1 MAKRILYAA
10 APEWRAI
17 GNAIDELIDGPGFD
31 RIKATPRTCAGFLGH
46 HGSEAFVKR
55 VETGG
60 YFKGILG
67 RLVGSRARRAL
78 RGAAILAAGGF
89 RHPAPLLILE
99 DRVLGSIRASYILTA
114 PLRSA
119 QVLSAV
125 AIGRRRSLAL
135 RKTASQQVAR
145 EIRRLHD
152 AGIYTRDMQET
163 NLMIENRDGDF
174 ILYFVDFEDFRR
186 VPSVSL
192 RRRMINLV
200 HLDRSIGRFAP
211 RAHRLR
217 FFYNYFGGRPPRD
230 KARRLVRQFDAIRAQ
245 VERRSGGASRAPSE
259 ITANIVTVNSFGT
272 GRSNVTPTNNK
283 IELT

>member
-1 MAKRILYAA
+1 MAKHILYAA

-17 GNAIDELIDGPGFD
+17 GNAIDDLIDGPGFD
-31 RIKATPRTCAGFLGH
+31 RIKITARTCAGFLAHEGRA
-46 HGSEAFVKR
+46 AFVKR

-60 YFKGILG
+60 YLKGILA
-67 RLVGSRARRAL
+67 RLAGSRARRAL
-78 RGAAILAAGGF
+78 HGGSILAEGGF

-163 NLMIENRDGDF
+163 NLMIENRDGAF
-174 ILYFVDFEDFRR
+174 ALYFVDFEDFRWGA
-186 VPSVSL
+186 SVSM

-200 HLDRSIGRFAP
+200 HLDRSVGRFAP

-217 FFYNYFGGRPPRD
+217 FFYNYLGRRPPRD
-230 KARRLVRQFDAIRAQ
+230 EARRLVGQFAAIRARI
-245 VERRSGGASRAPSE
+245 ERRSGGVARPKGIPAD
-259 ITANIVTVNSFGT
+259 IVKGNCFGT
-272 GRSNVTPTNNK
+272 GMSNIPEK
-283 IELT
+283 

>member
-17 GNAIDELIDGPGFD
+17 GNSIDELIDGPGFD
-31 RIKATPRTCAGFLGH
+31 QTKATVRTRAGFLARDGQQ
-46 HGSEAFVKR
+46 AFVKR

-60 YFKGILG
+60 YLKGILA
-67 RLVGSRARRAL
+67 RLAGSRALRAL
-78 RGAAILAAGGF
+78 RGAEILAAGGF
-89 RHPAPLLILE
+89 RHPAPLLIVE

-135 RKTASQQVAR
+135 RKKASQQVAR

-163 NLMIENRDGDF
+163 NLMIENRDGEF

-186 VPSVSL
+186 VASVAM

-211 RAHRLR
+211 RAHRVR
-217 FFYNYFGGRPPRD
+217 FFYNYLGGRPRRNE
-230 KARRLVRQFDAIRAQ
+230 ARRLVRQFAAIRARI
-245 VERRSGGASRAPSE
+245 ERRSGGASSAQ
-259 ITANIVTVNSFGT
+259 AVAADIVKGNSFGA
-272 GRSNVTPTNNK
+272 GLSNIPEK
-283 IELT
+283 

>member
-1 MAKRILYAA
+1 MAKQILYAA
-10 APEWRAI
+10 APEWRTI
-17 GNAIDELIDGPGFD
+17 GDSIDELIDGPGFD
-31 RIKATPRTCAGFLGH
+31 RIKTTARTCAGFLSHEGRR
-46 HGSEAFVKR
+46 AFVKR

-60 YFKGILG
+60 YFKGMLV
-67 RLVGSRARRAL
+67 RLAGSRARRAL
-78 RGAAILAAGGF
+78 RGASILAEGGF
-89 RHPAPLLILE
+89 RHPAPLLIVE
-99 DRVLGSIRASYILTA
+99 DRELGSIRSCYILTA

-125 AIGRRRSLAL
+125 AIGRRRRLAL
-135 RKTASQQVAR
+135 RETASQQVAR

-186 VPSVSL
+186 VPAVSM

-200 HLDRSIGRFAP
+200 HLDRSIGRFAS

-230 KARRLVRQFDAIRAQ
+230 EARRLARQFATIRDR
-245 VERRSGGASRAPSE
+245 VERRSGGASRAKE
-259 ITANIVTVNSFGT
+259 AAADIVKDNSFAAGL
-272 GRSNVTPTNNK
+272 TNAREK
-283 IELT
+283 

>member
-17 GNAIDELIDGPGFD
+17 GNSIDELIDGPGFD
-31 RIKATPRTCAGFLGH
+31 QTKATVRTRAGFLARDGQQ
-46 HGSEAFVKR
+46 AFVKR

-60 YFKGILG
+60 YLKGILA
-67 RLVGSRARRAL
+67 RLAGSRARRAL
-78 RGAAILAAGGF
+78 RGAEILAAGGF
-89 RHPAPLLILE
+89 RHPAPLLIVE
-99 DRVLGSIRASYILTA
+99 DRMLGSIRASYILTA

-135 RKTASQQVAR
+135 RKKASQQVAG

-163 NLMIENRDGDF
+163 NLMIENRDGEF

-186 VPSVSL
+186 VASVAM

-211 RAHRLR
+211 RAHRVR
-217 FFYNYFGGRPPRD
+217 FFYNYLGGRPRRNE
-230 KARRLVRQFDAIRAQ
+230 ARRLVRQFAAIRARI
-245 VERRSGGASRAPSE
+245 ERRSGGASSAQ
-259 ITANIVTVNSFGT
+259 AVAADIVKGNSFGA
-272 GRSNVTPTNNK
+272 GLSNIPEK
-283 IELT
+283 